1 MTEFTVRYTEI
12 AQQSIEDQI
21 EYLADYHG
29 LQSAYQRVDAVVDII
44 ANKLASTPYGYP
56 VSPQMS
62 ELGVIQYRELNT
74 DGCRVFYEIFDADQ
88 TVAVGLVLRG
98 KQSVERAL
106 VRYCLL
112 KAF

>member
-1 MTEFTVRYTEI
+1 MTKFTVRYTEI

-21 EYLADYHG
+21 EYLADYQG
-29 LQSAYQRVDAVVDII
+29 LQSAYQRVIAVVDMIT
-44 ANKLASTPYGYP
+44 NKLTSAPLDYP
-56 VSPQMS
+56 ISPQSS
-62 ELGVIQYRELNT
+62 ELGVMQYRELNT
-74 DGCRVFYEIFDADQ
+74 DGYRVFYEIFDADQ
-88 TVAVGLVLRG
+88 TVAVGLILKD